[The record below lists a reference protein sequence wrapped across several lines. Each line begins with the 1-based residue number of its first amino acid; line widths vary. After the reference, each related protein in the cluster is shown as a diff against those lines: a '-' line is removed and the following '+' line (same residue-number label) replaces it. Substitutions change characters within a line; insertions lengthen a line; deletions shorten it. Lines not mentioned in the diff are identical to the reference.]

1 MKKQEISTTEARR
14 KMGRAASLSY
24 TLCLLAIAF
33 PFSFYVIMYS
43 PDLSAYTSLFNLVW
57 LSSGLAAL
65 LLSYRIGGD
74 KEGVGGALT
83 YVMFGV
89 ISLSSVLTL
98 LAYILYFERRYVV
111 REAE

>member
-74 KEGVGGALT
+74 T
-83 YVMFGV
+83 V
-89 ISLSSVLTL
+89 IPLVRLPKAYCESMISILLSSLSSS
-98 LAYILYFERRYVV
+98 
-111 REAE
+111 

>member
-1 MKKQEISTTEARR
+1 MIKQEISTDEARR

-24 TLCLLAIAF
+24 TLCLLAITF
-33 PFSFYVIMYS
+33 PFSFYVIIYS
-43 PDLSAYTSLFNLVW
+43 PDLSAYTSLFHLVW

-65 LLSYRIGGD
+65 LLSYRVGGD
-74 KEGVGGALT
+74 KEGIGGALI

-98 LAYILYFERRYVV
+98 LAYTLYFKKRYVV
-111 REAE
+111 CEAG